1 MVLRIRIYLSKTH
14 RNTSSNKN
22 KLQSVMQTVMNG
34 LNTVYGMEEN
44 EHAEEQQQQQQQQ
57 TQSASESV
65 PHVVAS
71 RQSES
76 YSHQMHVM
84 M

>member
-44 EHAEEQQQQQQQQ
+44 EHAEEQQQQQQQ
-57 TQSASESV
+57 TQSASETV

-76 YSHQMHVM
+76 YSHQTHVM

>member
-44 EHAEEQQQQQQQQ
+44 EHAEEQQQQQQQ

-65 PHVVAS
+65 PRVVAS

-76 YSHQMHVM
+76 YSHQTHVM